1 MHLATL
7 NIPDLYISLWRA
19 TIECDT
25 RTDSKA
31 AWPFA
36 IFQSAARWKAHG
48 KLVEDAIPFN
58 PGSFDRPA
66 RNIAEKL
73 TSGYKS
79 WEFLMYFY
87 GHCPCLLFG
96 DLPEEYYVQVCK
108 LIRATRVQIE
118 VEIGVDLLRE
128 SDELMCEQS
137 DEFEELYV
145 QRRAD
150 RLHFVRASVH
160 APSHMPRETER
171 LGPSMIYSQF
181 TMERTI
187 GNLGEEIK
195 QHSNPYANLSER
207 AIRRCQV
214 NALKALLPDIDPP
227 EPKFPRR
234 AHVLH
239 GGQFALLPRRDKLA
253 RKVAPAEARALQRFL

>member
-1 MHLATL
+1 
-7 NIPDLYISLWRA
+7 
-19 TIECDT
+19 
-25 RTDSKA
+25 RTDSKST
-31 AWPFA
+31 WPFA
-36 IFQSAARWKAHG
+36 IFLNLADWKAHG
-48 KLVEDAIPFN
+48 QLVADAIPFT
-58 PGSFDRPA
+58 PGSFDRPS

-79 WEFLMYFY
+79 WEFLLYFY

-96 DLPEEYYVQVCK
+96 ALPEPYYIQFCK
-108 LIRATRVQIE
+108 LARATRIMIE
-118 VEIGVDLLRE
+118 DEISVDLVRE
-128 SDELMCEQS
+128 SDTLMCEQS

-195 QHSNPYANLSER
+195 QHSRPYANLSER
-207 AIRRCQV
+207 AIRRCQI
-214 NALKALLPDIDPP
+214 NALKALLPDIERA
-227 EPKFPRR
+227 EPQFPRR
-234 AHVLH
+234 AHILQ
-239 GGQFALLPRRDKLA
+239 GGRYALLPRRDKVA
-253 RKVAPAEARALQRFL
+253 RKVTSAEAEAIQRFM